1 MDPTVSTYGDW
12 SDLIDVD
19 PPGGPFVPRLAEV
32 FPAGEANRLWEIA
45 PQLGVTTA
53 VTGIPEGPD
62 DPPAWDFE
70 HLRAIKERFTAAGL
84 DLQVIESAPAMILE
98 PVKANGP
105 GREEG
110 IQHFCQL
117 LENMGRLGIPVMC
130 HNWMA
135 GIGWYRSDLGIPVAS
150 RGNALVSGYDHA
162 AVDHTQLTDL
172 GEISE
177 DDLWVNMEDF
187 LKRVV
192 PVAEEAGVKLAVHPD
207 DPPISPVHGIGRI
220 LTNPDAFQ
228 RVIDMVPSP
237 NNGITFCQGN
247 FSAMG
252 ADVPAEIRR
261 FGSQGKVHFVH
272 FRDVRGT
279 PERFIETFHNT
290 GQTDMLA
297 AMRAWAEVGF
307 DGPIRPDHVPTL
319 AGESNENPG
328 YELLGRL
335 HAIGYMTG
343 LVEAVNSELSVAQDA
358 GDAAP

>member
-1 MDPTVSTYGDW
+1 MAMPSHQAGDW
-12 SDLIDVD
+12 SDLLDLVPIDT
-19 PPGGPFVPRLAEV
+19 PFVPRLAEV
-32 FPAGEANRLWEIA
+32 FPARAPNRLWEIA

-53 VTGIPEGPD
+53 VTGVPDGPD
-62 DPPAWDFE
+62 DPPAWDFD
-70 HLRAIKERFTAAGL
+70 HLRTIKERFTAAGL
-84 DLQVIESAPAMILE
+84 DLQVIESAPASIME
-98 PVKANGP
+98 PVKLGLP
-105 GREEG
+105 EREEG
-110 IQHFCQL
+110 IQRFCQL
-117 LENMGRLGIPVMC
+117 LENMGRLGISVMC

-135 GIGWYRSDLGIPVAS
+135 GIGWYRSDLGIRLAT
-150 RGNALVSGYDHA
+150 RGNARVSGYDHSQ
-162 AVDHTQLTDL
+162 VHHTQLTEW
-172 GEISE
+172 GEITE
-177 DDLWVNMEDF
+177 DALWENMEDF

-192 PVAEEAGVKLAVHPD
+192 PVAEKTGVKLAVHPD

-252 ADVPAEIRR
+252 VDVPETIRH
-261 FGSQGKVHFVH
+261 FGQQGKVFFVH

-279 PERFIETFHNT
+279 PERFVETFHNT

-343 LVEAVNSELSVAQDA
+343 LIEAVNSEMSDLAERMRQ
-358 GDAAP
+358 